1 MFTEVKG
8 NERLGIIR
16 RSVSLSYG
24 LADIWE
30 CEAFGSLPPAQVA
43 KAGVKIRHLSK
54 APFLRQRGHL
64 PRSVASLFLR
74 LCAELPRLPGRKG
87 ECAYHLRPC

>member
-16 RSVSLSYG
+16 LGVSLSYV

-30 CEAFGSLPPAQVA
+30 CEAFSSLPPAQVA
-43 KAGVKIRHLSK
+43 KAGMKIKHLSK
-54 APFLRQRGHL
+54 TPF
-64 PRSVASLFLR
+64 PR
-74 LCAELPRLPGRKG
+74 
-87 ECAYHLRPC
+87 